1 MQRNIRDNEEMAK
14 LKIRTLELELE
25 QQSEFFRKQELNY
38 EQQIEMLHQEAS
50 ELRNGEQKFG

>member
-50 ELRNGEQKFG
+50 ELRNG